1 MRKFYV
7 ILILLFFVISCANNK
22 KETHILDFKRFTI
35 EVPKNWKKIKLKGID
50 SQVGG
55 IISNDNDTMFFD
67 LGMYSWDLDNYEKSI
82 MPRSV
87 WDSLKKNIPIIDSSN
102 YIIVEDYE
110 VDLEIYRTQDTKW
123 DTIDGYLAKMIF
135 PIHTGKGL
143 SGIYIDSLN
152 SDKIRFN
159 LYGIDL
165 KPKNEKLFLEAIQT
179 IKFNMKD

>member
-1 MRKFYV
+1 MRKFYL
-7 ILILLFFVISCANNK
+7 ILISLFFVISCSNNK

-67 LGMYSWDLDNYEKSI
+67 LGMYSWDLKQIELLNNSI
-82 MPRSV
+82 MIPKESENPFESIDSALLIQ
-87 WDSLKKNIPIIDSSN
+87 DSLRQIK
-102 YIIVEDYE
+102 
-110 VDLEIYRTQDTKW
+110 KW
-123 DTIDGYLAKMIF
+123 DTISGYFSKIVSPRNPGDGV
-135 PIHTGKGL
+135 T
-143 SGIYIDSLN
+143 GIYIDSLN

-165 KPKNEKLFLEAIQT
+165 KPKNEEILLEAIQT